1 MLLPE
6 RFASVILVQTLAER
20 WWDTTH
26 TFDIV
31 DREMTIIP
39 HDFHRKTGLWFNG
52 ASINLEGESSTR
64 LGLEFFGRRYAIEMI
79 RYTEIEA
86 NFMRHPQVAVEE
98 CVKMAKVFFF
108 FFFVPTRGIL
118 LYQWGTDGVLM
129 VAGSFLGL

>member
-39 HDFHRKTGLWFNG
+39 HDFHRKTGLWFDG

-86 NFMRHPQVAVEE
+86 NFMRRPQVAVEE
-98 CVKMAKVFFF
+98 CVKMAKVFF